1 MKLLHRYIDYKHGNG
16 RMTFIPEEGEDLWH
30 VYNLIAAGD
39 VVRCTTLRKVVTES
53 STGFIFVITI
63 YIVSFIF
70 SNICIVLTDFTLPF
84 LLGRFTKSNY
94 CYLWLIC
101 CF

>member
-1 MKLLHRYIDYKHGNG
+1 MKLLHKYIDYKNRNG

-53 STGFIFVITI
+53 ATGMW
-63 YIVSFIF
+63 
-70 SNICIVLTDFTLPF
+70 CGVLF
-84 LLGRFTKSNY
+84 
-94 CYLWLIC
+94 
-101 CF
+101 

>member
-1 MKLLHRYIDYKHGNG
+1 MKLLHKYIDYKNGNG

-53 STGFIFVITI
+53 STGT
-63 YIVSFIF
+63 S
-70 SNICIVLTDFTLPF
+70 
-84 LLGRFTKSNY
+84 
-94 CYLWLIC
+94 
-101 CF
+101 